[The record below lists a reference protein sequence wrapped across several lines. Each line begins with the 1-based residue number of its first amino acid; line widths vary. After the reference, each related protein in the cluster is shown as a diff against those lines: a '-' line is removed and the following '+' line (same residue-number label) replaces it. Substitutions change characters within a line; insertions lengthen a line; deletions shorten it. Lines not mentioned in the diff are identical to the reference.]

1 MNTLAPVDELRA
13 LPPPLARAVLERVA
27 AEQGPEVVAALR
39 WQIDAWR
46 RPAQQIVDLS
56 EPWTVLVVTGEFGT
70 GKTWLATQIFVRGIL
85 EWGVERPRII
95 CATGAAI
102 EDTVIKGPSGIASW
116 LPPWVP
122 FEFQSS
128 KGHEGLL
135 RINGVEVSCLS
146 ADSPAQAIG
155 SGAGWVFADDV
166 AKWVESCGEAGA
178 ERAWAAML
186 KSLREWP
193 GRAIVPTTPDGA
205 SFITSLLTTEEL
217 KGVRVLDLGK
227 VEENRGNLSRAY
239 LDHTV
244 ANLRAQNLWI
254 QSGGGAFAEVS
265 WPSIRVD
272 RPPPLRAM
280 AVSIDP
286 ARSSRSKSCEVGI
299 VGEGIDA
306 RGIVYGLADRSKQ
319 MSAAEWPVAA
329 HDLLEELQA
338 DHPGVPIHFVI
349 ENNAGGEMG
358 AELLRAEERRRRLER
373 GKPGVSIIE
382 IREVTARRN
391 DSKVRRAG
399 PIVALAKSGQ
409 VRMLRGLGV
418 LEGQLSGLT
427 DDATRNDRADAF
439 VHGAR
444 DLAGLGEQSEPDT
457 TEATREAFAGLLA
470 AQKTQPKPPF
480 RGNRV

>member
-1 MNTLAPVDELRA
+1 VTGLAPVDELRA
-13 LPPPLARAVLERVA
+13 LPPPLARAVLEKIA
-27 AEQGPEVVAALR
+27 AEHGPEAVAALR

-56 EPWTVLVVTGEFGT
+56 EPWTVLVITGEFGT
-70 GKTWLATQIFVRGIL
+70 GKTWLATQTFVQGIL

-102 EDTVIKGPSGIASW
+102 EDTVVKGPSGIGTW
-116 LPPWVP
+116 LPPWIP
-122 FEFQSS
+122 WEFQSS

-135 RINGVEVSCLS
+135 RINGIEVSCLS

-166 AKWVESCGEAGA
+166 AKWVESCGESGA

-193 GRAIVPTTPDGA
+193 GRVVVPTTPDGA
-205 SFITSLLTTEEL
+205 AFITSLLTTDEL
-217 KGVRVLDLGK
+217 KGVKVLDLGN
-227 VEENRGNLSRAY
+227 VEENRGNLSRGY
-239 LDHTV
+239 LEHTI
-244 ANLRAQNLWI
+244 ANLRAQGLWMK
-254 QSGGGAFAEVS
+254 SREGAFSEIR
-265 WPSIRVD
+265 WPDLRVD
-272 RPPPLRAM
+272 RPPPL
-280 AVSIDP
+280 VSLVVFVDP
-286 ARSSRSKSCEVGI
+286 AKSSRSKSCEVGI
-299 VGEGIDA
+299 VGVGIDA

-319 MSAAEWPVAA
+319 MRAGEWPAAA
-329 HDLLEELQA
+329 HDLLEELQ
-338 DHPGVPIHFVI
+338 DDYRGVPSRLGI

-358 AELLRAEERRRRLER
+358 AELLRAEERRRRLES
-373 GKPGVSIIE
+373 GKPGVSVIE

-409 VRMLRGLGV
+409 LRMVRGLGV

-427 DDATRNDRADAF
+427 DDSPGNDRADAL

-444 DLAGLGEQSEPDT
+444 DLAGLGEASEPDT
-457 TEATREAFAGLLA
+457 SDAARAAFAGLA
-470 AQKTQPKPPF
+470 EAQRRQPRPVF